1 MVTYSPIFG
10 WFNLISDCQ
19 RKGGVERRRRRWG
32 FFGGCSSLY
41 IQPLPR
47 KLDFHAAVKRPAGV
61 EIGYTEPPEA
71 VERCCHSPR
80 RITDIE
86 VGKELLKNRPH
97 RVLTSHH
104 HSRRR
109 TSFRFLQIEFTIRSP
124 GKLRIFRVITQPIE

>member
-1 MVTYSPIFG
+1 M
-10 WFNLISDCQ
+10 
-19 RKGGVERRRRRWG
+19 
-32 FFGGCSSLY
+32 
-41 IQPLPR
+41 
-47 KLDFHAAVKRPAGV
+47 DFHAAVKRPAGV
-61 EIGYTEPPEA
+61 EIGYTAPPEA

-109 TSFRFLQIEFTIRSP
+109 TSFRFLQIEFKIRNL
-124 GKLRIFRVITQPIE
+124 GKTPDFLSYIPQPIEYNSLHIFVKFSFLESA